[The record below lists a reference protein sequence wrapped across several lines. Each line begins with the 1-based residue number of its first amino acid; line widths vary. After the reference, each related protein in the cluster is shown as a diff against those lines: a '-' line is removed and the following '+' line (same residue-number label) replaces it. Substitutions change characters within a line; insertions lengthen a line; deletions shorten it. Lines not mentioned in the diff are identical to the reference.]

1 MKTKII
7 FLGPPGSGKGTQAQ
21 MVSKDLGLNHISPG
35 EIFRRIIKEN
45 NPAEIAEK
53 IKFYVQSGL
62 LVPDEIVF
70 EAIKLVLDKKNFLL
84 DGFPR
89 NLNQAKLLEEFLDG
103 ELLDVVIYFNISD
116 EEIIKRLSSRRSC
129 PKCGRI
135 YNILT
140 LRPKKENLCDD
151 CEVELIIREDDKI
164 ETIKK
169 RIEVYKKETAS
180 LIDYY
185 KKILIDV
192 DATESIESLTN
203 KIKSII
209 LS

>member
-21 MVSKDLGLNHISPG
+21 MISKDLGLNHISPG